1 MTAAAAARPPQPTA
15 YVPPSPPPS
24 AASTA
29 ETAAIKRRPNC
40 FFFLPSF
47 LLWPPEPTE
56 TGELNDDEETLR
68 VFCGPVWIGAK
79 RLTREGSYDR
89 GGGGLALFMS
99 AALFT
104 FNQFA
109 LLLLLPS
116 LIFGPLRVRGL
127 PLLLL

>member
-1 MTAAAAARPPQPTA
+1 M
-15 YVPPSPPPS
+15 
-24 AASTA
+24 
-29 ETAAIKRRPNC
+29 
-40 FFFLPSF
+40 
-47 LLWPPEPTE
+47 
-56 TGELNDDEETLR
+56 
-68 VFCGPVWIGAK
+68 FCGPVWIGAK